1 MWLRLLTLPAETP
14 LSLAEAKAHLRV
26 DHADEDGLITAL
38 IEAATRHLD
47 GRDGILNRAL
57 VTQDWEYRIAAFPA
71 CGAIKLPFPP
81 LQSVTAVS
89 YVDAA
94 GAVQTLPSSDY
105 VVDTA
110 TYEGQIRRAFG
121 IAWPATRCEEHA
133 VRVTFKAGYGTA
145 SAVPAPIK
153 QAMKFMIGHFYENRE
168 AVGEA
173 AFAELPMAVRY
184 LLGPYRVLS
193 V

>member
-121 IAWPATRCEEHA
+121 IAWPAMRFRRSATWSMPRRNSGSRSSSSPGSSMRRNCPA
-133 VRVTFKAGYGTA
+133 PRSSSSA
-145 SAVPAPIK
+145 SAPASWP
-153 QAMKFMIGHFYENRE
+153 RT
-168 AVGEA
+168 
-173 AFAELPMAVRY
+173 
-184 LLGPYRVLS
+184 
-193 V
+193 